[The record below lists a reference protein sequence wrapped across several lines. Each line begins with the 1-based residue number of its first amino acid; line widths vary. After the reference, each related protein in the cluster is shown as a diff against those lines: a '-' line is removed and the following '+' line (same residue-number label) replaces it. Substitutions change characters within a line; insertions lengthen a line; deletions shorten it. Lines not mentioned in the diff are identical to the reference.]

1 MNKNE
6 LFGPLVIEFYEK
18 SGTKYFLQYACE
30 KSFGKLKNILSM
42 KDWNSARKEKT
53 HMNLQIISI

>member
-6 LFGPLVIEFYEK
+6 LFGPVVIEFYEK
-18 SGTKYFLQYACE
+18 SGTKYFLQYTCE
-30 KSFGKLKNILSM
+30 KSFGKNILSM
-42 KDWNSARKEKT
+42 KDWNSAREEKT